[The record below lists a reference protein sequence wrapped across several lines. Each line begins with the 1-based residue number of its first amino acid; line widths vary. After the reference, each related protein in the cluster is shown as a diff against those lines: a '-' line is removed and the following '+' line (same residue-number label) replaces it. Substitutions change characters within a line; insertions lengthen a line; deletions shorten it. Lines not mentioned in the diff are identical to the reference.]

1 MENDHLAV
9 LLLDWYDKEGRTLP
23 WRTDPS
29 PYHVWISEIM
39 LQQTRV
45 EAVKGYYARFL
56 RALPD
61 IASLAEAPEDLYLKL
76 LRQKL
81 K

>member
-29 PYHVWISEIM
+29 PYHVWISW
-39 LQQTRV
+39 
-45 EAVKGYYARFL
+45 
-56 RALPD
+56 
-61 IASLAEAPEDLYLKL
+61 KL
-76 LRQKL
+76 
-81 K
+81 